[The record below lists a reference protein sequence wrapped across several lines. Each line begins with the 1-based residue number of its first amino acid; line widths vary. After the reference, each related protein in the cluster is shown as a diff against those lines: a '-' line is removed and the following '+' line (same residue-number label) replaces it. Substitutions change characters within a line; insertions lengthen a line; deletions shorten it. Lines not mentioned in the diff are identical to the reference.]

1 MRPRRRYPRLFTR
14 ACVILLPAL
23 LHLAGAISCSSLHAP
38 AVLPAYTAADSYAA
52 ADSGIQIRALP
63 VREPSRYYELF
74 DEYLPEVGILALRVS
89 IADGTGQPIDAS
101 SVAFLLQDGDKTH
114 RALELDQLFKTY
126 YSRSH
131 IRMYTLNT
139 DETARREIS
148 RVSLKKG
155 IIQPAQAADG
165 LIFFSPA
172 EHLSAGWP
180 AGSVLVVKGIRLAD
194 GRKLRFK
201 IPLAYADH

>member
-1 MRPRRRYPRLFTR
+1 MKPRRRCPPCFIR
-14 ACVILLPAL
+14 AWVILLLPLSNL
-23 LHLAGAISCSSLHAP
+23 LGAISCTSLHAP
-38 AVLPAYTAADSYAA
+38 AVLPAYNAGDSYIS
-52 ADSGIQIRALP
+52 ADSGVQIRALP
-63 VREPSRYYELF
+63 IREPSRYYELF

-89 IADGTGQPIDAS
+89 VADETSQPVDAS
-101 SVAFLLQDGDKTH
+101 SVVFLLQDGDTTH
-114 RALELDQLFKTY
+114 RALEPDQLFKIY
-126 YSRSH
+126 YGRSH

-139 DETARREIS
+139 DETARRDIS
-148 RVSLKKG
+148 RVSFKKG
-155 IIQPAQAADG
+155 IIPPREAADG

-180 AGSVLVVKGIRLAD
+180 VRSILVVRGIRLAD